1 MALIHSLIGVVKA
14 PEPTIIDTVFIR
26 DTVFISFT
34 TQSAIDLAKI
44 LLVVGIAF
52 ILLMALWSV
61 FRTVESGLS

>member
-1 MALIHSLIGVVKA
+1 MAIIHSLISVVTV
-14 PEPTIIDTVFIR
+14 PEETLVDTVFVR